1 MVTEVMVPVSRL
13 SLDGTELVGS
23 ALTTA
28 KRLRTRSAHIAV
40 LGLGYAGLPLAVE
53 FAKAGF
59 RVTGLDVNGERV
71 EVVNRGQSPV
81 SDVADADVAMA
92 VDEGRLTAST
102 RFDVLDDVDCALV
115 CVPTPLDSDRGF
127 DVRHVKAA
135 SESIAAHLHPGML
148 VILQSTS
155 SPGTTRQVMLPVL
168 ERSSDLRVGEDFFVA
183 FAPERIDPGNGHYKV
198 HNTPK
203 VLGGITKQCTELAA
217 LLFAPIVQSVQKL
230 SCPEVAEMTKLVENT
245 FRFVNIGLVN
255 EMAVI
260 CDHVGINVWEVIDA
274 ASTKPFAFMP
284 HYPGPGVGG
293 ECIPVVP
300 FFLHPLARDCGLE
313 ADLIEAAGRINDRM
327 PKFVVEKLESLLA
340 ERGASLLETYGLIL
354 GVAYKQDSSDVRESP
369 ALRVIELLLDRGAR
383 FSFYDPYVPRVRC
396 KKGVLQSITEEELG
410 QSRFDYALLLT
421 PHSVFNY
428 ADIGK
433 HVGFVLDT
441 RNRFSSPNGTVIVK
455 L

>member
-1 MVTEVMVPVSRL
+1 
-13 SLDGTELVGS
+13 
-23 ALTTA
+23 
-28 KRLRTRSAHIAV
+28 
-40 LGLGYAGLPLAVE
+40 
-53 FAKAGF
+53 
-59 RVTGLDVNGERV
+59 
-71 EVVNRGQSPV
+71 
-81 SDVADADVAMA
+81 
-92 VDEGRLTAST
+92 
-102 RFDVLDDVDCALV
+102 
-115 CVPTPLDSDRGF
+115 
-127 DVRHVKAA
+127 
-135 SESIAAHLHPGML
+135 
-148 VILQSTS
+148 
-155 SPGTTRQVMLPVL
+155 
-168 ERSSDLRVGEDFFVA
+168 
-183 FAPERIDPGNGHYKV
+183 
-198 HNTPK
+198 
-203 VLGGITKQCTELAA
+203 
-217 LLFAPIVQSVQKL
+217 
-230 SCPEVAEMTKLVENT
+230 MTKLVENT

-260 CDHVGINVWEVIDA
+260 CDHLGINVWEVIDA

-300 FFLHPLARDCGLE
+300 FFLLPLARDCGLE

-327 PKFVVEKLESLLA
+327 PKFVVEKLERLLA